1 MRQFWFVTALV
12 ASLLSG
18 QAIAADQEER
28 AQRALDKAEV
38 LEEHALEGS
47 NPPRSKTITEAEAV
61 AVDPEGAA
69 PIEDTLTCLS
79 RTLYWEAKGVERN
92 EMEAVA
98 SVVMN
103 RLAHDGFPKSICEVV
118 KQGSES
124 GPCQFS
130 WWCDGR
136 PDHVRE
142 EEPYEM
148 ATDVA
153 RIALNGRLKDRTK
166 GALYFHD
173 KRVSPAWANEFKRTL
188 EAGDFY
194 FYKPA
199 EGAAR

>member
-1 MRQFWFVTALV
+1 MRQIWFATAV
-12 ASLLSG
+12 AVFLLNGS
-18 QAIAADQEER
+18 ATAAEQEKK
-28 AQRALDKAEV
+28 AQRALEKAEV

-47 NPPRSKTITEAEAV
+47 RPPRSKIITEAEAV
-61 AVDPEGAA
+61 AVDPDGAA

-79 RTLYWEAKGVERN
+79 RTLYWEAKGVERD

-103 RLAHDGFPKSICEVV
+103 RLAHDGFPKTICDVV
-118 KQGSES
+118 KQGSET

-153 RIALNGRLKDRTK
+153 RIALNGKLKDRTD

-173 KRVSPAWANEFKRTL
+173 KRVSPSWANEFKRTL